1 MFSRETQALMEAAV
15 DAIIVIDH
23 RGRILAVNDSTQRLF
38 GFRTDELLGEN
49 VSMLMPQPD
58 RGAHDEYLAKYLR
71 TGVPKIIGL
80 GRQVTAQRSDG
91 TVFPAHLSVG
101 RVPDSN
107 PPRFVGLLRD
117 TTSDHEAM
125 AALKLERDRANA
137 YLELNDAILLSLDSD
152 RRIREVNA
160 RGTQLLGAPMQ
171 DLHGRDWLEFFSD
184 GSDRERAGHMLES
197 ALAHGSSR
205 EREFDATVHGEPRRL
220 YWRCI
225 ARRHADGAP
234 AGWLC
239 SGADVTDHARREEHA
254 YLAQDRLTRVARMA
268 TLGEMTAGI
277 AHELNQPLTAI
288 TTYARA
294 CEHYINMPEPDLEEM
309 REAVREIGA
318 EGMRAGRIIARLRQL
333 VRGDERQEPVAFD
346 VNTLIEELRI
356 LLNADAR
363 VYDTRL
369 SITLAP
375 GLPRIVGQPIQL
387 QQLVLNLVRNAFEA
401 LVEIPPGER
410 EREIDLTTFRNA
422 VGEVEIHVSDNGP
435 GIAANIVDRLFHPF
449 STTKAAGTGL
459 GLAISRTIAQA
470 HGGTIEC
477 QPEVPHGA
485 SFRVR
490 LPTTEG
496 SDA

>member
-23 RGRILAVNDSTQRLF
+23 RGRMLAINDSTRRLF
-38 GFRTDELLGEN
+38 GFRTDEMLGNN
-49 VSMLMPQPD
+49 VSMLMPEPD
-58 RGAHDEYLAKYLR
+58 RSAHDGYLAGYLL
-71 TGVPKIIGL
+71 TGIPKIIGV

-101 RVPDSN
+101 RVPESN

-117 TTSDHEAM
+117 TTSDHAAI

-137 YLELNDAILLSLDSD
+137 YLELNDSILLSLDCD
-152 RRIREVNA
+152 RRVREVNA
-160 RGTQLLGAPMQ
+160 RGKELLGAPTH
-171 DLHGRDWLEFFSD
+171 DIHGRDWLDFFI
-184 GSDRERAGHMLES
+184 GEPDRERARLMLDS
-197 ALAHGSSR
+197 AMASGSSR
-205 EREFDATVHGEPRRL
+205 EREFDAVIHGEPRRL

-288 TTYARA
+288 ITYARA

-318 EGMRAGRIIARLRQL
+318 EGLRAGRIIARLRQL
-333 VRGDERQEPVAFD
+333 VRNDDHQEPVNFD
-346 VNTLIEELRI
+346 VNVLIEELKV

-375 GLPRIVGQPIQL
+375 GLPRVVGHPIQL

-401 LVEIPPGER
+401 LAEMPPGER
-410 EREIDLTTFRNA
+410 EIGLTTVRPA
-422 VGEVEIHVSDNGP
+422 TDEIEIRVSDNGP
-435 GIAANIVDRLFHPF
+435 GISSTILDRLFHPF
-449 STTKAAGTGL
+449 STTKKAGTGL
-459 GLAISRTIAQA
+459 GLAISRTIAQT
-470 HGGTIEC
+470 HGGSIEC
-477 QPEVPHGA
+477 QPVLPHGV

-490 LPTTEG
+490 LPAMEEVLREK
-496 SDA
+496 

>member
-1 MFSRETQALMEAAV
+1 
-15 DAIIVIDH
+15 
-23 RGRILAVNDSTQRLF
+23 
-38 GFRTDELLGEN
+38 
-49 VSMLMPQPD
+49 MLMPQPD
-58 RGAHDEYLAKYLR
+58 RGAHDEYLAGYLR
-71 TGVPKIIGL
+71 TGVPKIIGV
-80 GRQVTAQRSDG
+80 GRQVTAQRNDG

-125 AALKLERDRANA
+125 ATLKLERDRATA
-137 YLELNDAILLSLDSD
+137 YLELNDSILLSLDCD
-152 RRIREVNA
+152 RRVSEINA
-160 RGTQLLGAPMQ
+160 RGTELLGAPRQ
-171 DLHGRDWLEFFSD
+171 DIHGRDWLEFFTND
-184 GSDRERAGHMLES
+184 VDRERARLMLDS
-197 ALAHGSSR
+197 ALANGSSR
-205 EREFDATVHGEPRRL
+205 EREFDAVILGEPRRL

-254 YLAQDRLTRVARMA
+254 YLAQERLTRVARMA

-294 CEHYINMPEPDLEEM
+294 CEHYINMSEPDLEEM

-318 EGMRAGRIIARLRQL
+318 EGLRAGRIILRLRQL
-333 VRGDERQEPVAFD
+333 VRGDDHHEPVNFD
-346 VNTLIEELRI
+346 VNALIEELKV

-369 SITLAP
+369 SVTQTP
-375 GLPRIVGQPIQL
+375 SLPQIVGHPIQL

-401 LVEIPPGER
+401 LTEMPHGER
-410 EREIDLTTFRNA
+410 EIGLTTVRN
-422 VGEVEIHVSDNGP
+422 VTGEIEIRVSDNGP

-449 STTKAAGTGL
+449 STTKSAGTGL

-470 HGGTIEC
+470 HGGSIEC
-477 QPEVPHGA
+477 QPVLPHGV

-490 LPTTEG
+490 LPATEG
-496 SDA
+496 VVNEK